1 MIPVKE
7 TKLLTYK
14 LLEANFIKMQEL
26 RKSMA
31 ANMGKTFFLFYVD
44 LPQVARMVID
54 LCQKSISNAF
64 IRKKHESETNIR
76 LLEKHERIESIAANL
91 KSAPELEES
100 EELQLQLQE
109 VQDMVS
115 NRASICML
123 SNKNVKNFFF
133 RS

>member
-1 MIPVKE
+1 
-7 TKLLTYK
+7 
-14 LLEANFIKMQEL
+14 
-26 RKSMA
+26 
-31 ANMGKTFFLFYVD
+31 
-44 LPQVARMVID
+44 MVID

-109 VQDMVS
+109 VQDMLSPAEREDVKS
-115 NRASICML
+115 IHARLDQLGRASGQIDETLFVMNTYL
-123 SNKNVKNFFF
+123 YYTK
-133 RS
+133 

>member
-1 MIPVKE
+1 
-7 TKLLTYK
+7 
-14 LLEANFIKMQEL
+14 
-26 RKSMA
+26 MA

-44 LPQVARMVID
+44 LPQVARMVVD

-109 VQDMVS
+109 VQDMLSPAEREDVKS
-115 NRASICML
+115 IHARLDQLGRASGQIDETLFVMNTYL
-123 SNKNVKNFFF
+123 YYTK
-133 RS
+133 